1 MLKYELEDLTEVDEA
16 VHSLYTEKDG
26 KYVLTVEGLPE
37 PEDTTGLKN
46 KLNELMSEAK
56 EAKRKARELESIK
69 ERQEEESAK
78 EKGEFKQ
85 LWEQA
90 QQKLSEKDEELSL
103 IQKRIQEKDI
113 NLAAHS
119 IGSQLAKSDTKRAEV
134 LSDYAAKY
142 ARHNGEKVE
151 FILGGVAI
159 SETDLMNFLK
169 KEYPFLVDGSS
180 ASGGGASS
188 ASGSGASKEMNRAE
202 FSKLTPQK
210 QMAFIKD
217 GGIVED

>member
-1 MLKYELEDLTEVDEA
+1 M
-16 VHSLYTEKDG
+16 
-26 KYVLTVEGLPE
+26 
-37 PEDTTGLKN
+37 
-46 KLNELMSEAK
+46 
-56 EAKRKARELESIK
+56 
-69 ERQEEESAK
+69 
-78 EKGEFKQ
+78 
-85 LWEQA
+85 
-90 QQKLSEKDEELSL
+90 
-103 IQKRIQEKDI
+103 
-113 NLAAHS
+113 
-119 IGSQLAKSDTKRAEV
+119 

-151 FILGGVAI
+151 FILGGVTI

>member
-26 KYVLTVEGLPE
+26 KYILAIEGLPE
-37 PEDTTGLKN
+37 PEDTSGLKN

-78 EKGEFKQ
+78 EKGEFKT

-90 QQKLSEKDEELSL
+90 QQKLAEKDEELT
-103 IQKRIQEKDI
+103 QVQTRIQEKDI

-151 FILGGVAI
+151 FILGGVTI